1 MISLPSAR
9 ARLRPVPAR
18 VVAWL
23 LGSAAVLGASPAHA
37 EIVKLAGGG
46 ILSIA
51 GHREEGASLVLALR
65 GGGEVTCSRE
75 TVLAILPDEVPYPD
89 PRPPEPAGVRPAVE
103 SPLSELIETTATR
116 HRLEPRLLEA
126 VIRVESNFSHRA
138 RSRKGAMGL
147 MQLMPATARQYALR
161 DPYDPVGNIE
171 AGARH
176 LRSLLDRFELP
187 VALAAYNAGEA
198 AVERYGGVPPYR
210 ETRAYVARILRLV
223 RHPSAP
229 ASR

>member
-1 MISLPSAR
+1 MIRTPSAR
-9 ARLRPVPAR
+9 ARLRPVLGR
-18 VVAWL
+18 VVASL
-23 LGSAAVLGASPAHA
+23 LGAAAVLGASTAHA

-65 GGGEVTCSRE
+65 GGGEVTCSRDA
-75 TVLAILPDEVPYPD
+75 VLAILPDEVPYPK
-89 PRPPEPAGVRPAVE
+89 PQPSEPAAVGPAAE
-103 SPLSELIETTATR
+103 SPLSALIETAATR
-116 HRLEPRLLEA
+116 HGLEPRLLES

-161 DPYDPVGNIE
+161 NPYDPAGNIE

-176 LRSLLDRFELP
+176 LRRLLDRFELP

-198 AVERYGGVPPYR
+198 AVERYGGIPPYR

-229 ASR
+229 SSR